1 MPSLRVLTL
10 CVLSAGG
17 LSGFAMAAT
26 NQPAGPVPSAN
37 AGPDQTP
44 ALVSHRAVYELS
56 LAKAIGS
63 KSPTAAHGRIAF
75 DFTGSACEGYVQN
88 FRQLTE
94 LQPAEGPTHVS
105 DMHSATFEDGLG
117 KSFRFRI
124 ETKVDRNPGDNVDGQ
139 AQRADDGA
147 LSIDLKQPKRAKVDV
162 GEDVAFPTEHLKRIL
177 AAARAGSHVLEV
189 KVYDGSESGEKIFN
203 TTTIIG
209 KPIETQAVE
218 KAAHVPALEGMKRWP
233 VSISYFE
240 LGKKD
245 SAPAYV
251 LSFDLYE
258 NGISRALKLDYGDF
272 VLAGEMT
279 QLDILP
285 TKTCSK

>member
-1 MPSLRVLTL
+1 MSSFRLLTL
-10 CVLSAGG
+10 CFLTAGG
-17 LSGFAMAAT
+17 LSGFAAAAT
-26 NQPAGPVPSAN
+26 NQPAGPVPATSAG
-37 AGPDQTP
+37 ADQTP
-44 ALVSHRAVYELS
+44 NLASHRAVYELT
-56 LAKAIGS
+56 LAKATGS
-63 KSPTAAHGRIAF
+63 KSPTAARGRIAF
-75 DFTGSACEGYVQN
+75 DFTGSTCEGYVQN

-105 DMHSATFEDGLG
+105 DMHSATFEDGQG
-117 KSFRFRI
+117 KNFRFRI

-139 AQRADDGA
+139 ARRANDGA
-147 LSIDLKQPKRAKVDV
+147 LSIDLKQPKPAKVDI
-162 GEDVAFPTEHLKRIL
+162 GEEVVFPTEHLKRIL
-177 AAARAGSHVLEV
+177 TAARAGSHLLEV
-189 KVYDGSESGEKIFN
+189 NVYDGSETGEKIFN

-209 KPIETQAVE
+209 RPIETQAVE

-233 VSISYFE
+233 VAISYFE

-245 SAPAYV
+245 AAPAYV

-285 TKTCSK
+285 TKACAN

>member
-10 CVLSAGG
+10 CLVAAGSVSG
-17 LSGFAMAAT
+17 LASAAT
-26 NQPAGPVPSAN
+26 NQPAGPLQGAASA
-37 AGPDQTP
+37 ADQSLP
-44 ALVSHRAVYELS
+44 LASHRAVYELS
-56 LAKAIGS
+56 LAKATGS
-63 KSPTAAHGRIAF
+63 KSPTAARGRIAF

-88 FRQLTE
+88 FRQVTE

-105 DMHSATFEDGLG
+105 DMHSATFEDGQG

-124 ETKVDRNPGDNVDGQ
+124 ETTVDRKPGDNVDGS

-147 LSIDLKQPKRAKVDV
+147 LSIDLNQPKRTRLDV
-162 GEDVAFPTEHLKRIL
+162 GEDVVFPTEHLKRIL
-177 AAARAGSHVLEV
+177 SAARAGSKILEV
-189 KVYDGSESGEKIFN
+189 KVFDGSESGEKIFD

-218 KAAHVPALEGMKRWP
+218 KAAQVPALDGMKRWP
-233 VSISYFE
+233 VAISYFE
-240 LGKKD
+240 QGKKD
-245 SAPAYV
+245 GAPAYV

-258 NGISRALKLDYGDF
+258 NGVSRALKLDYGDF

>member
-1 MPSLRVLTL
+1 
-10 CVLSAGG
+10 
-17 LSGFAMAAT
+17 
-26 NQPAGPVPSAN
+26 
-37 AGPDQTP
+37 
-44 ALVSHRAVYELS
+44 
-56 LAKAIGS
+56 
-63 KSPTAAHGRIAF
+63 
-75 DFTGSACEGYVQN
+75 
-88 FRQLTE
+88 
-94 LQPAEGPTHVS
+94 
-105 DMHSATFEDGLG
+105 DMHSATFEDGQG

-124 ETKVDRNPGDNVDGQ
+124 ETTVDRKPGDNVDGQ

-162 GEDVAFPTEHLKRIL
+162 GEDVVFPTEHLKRIL
-177 AAARAGSHVLEV
+177 AAAREGSKLLEV

-203 TTTIIG
+203 TTTIVG
-209 KPIETQAVE
+209 KPIETAPVE

-233 VSISYFE
+233 VAISYFE

-245 SAPAYV
+245 DAPAYI

-285 TKTCSK
+285 TKTCAK